1 VLAVAVAVVKGPTWL
16 YVSLVIVASCVSAW
30 IVLQMARLYWPDF
43 LAWLLSKTG
52 SSYSPS
58 PSASRPTEALF
69 SALPDWRR
77 KDAHT
82 RHGGAHR

>member
-1 VLAVAVAVVKGPTWL
+1 MVKGSTWL
-16 YVSLVIVASCVSAW
+16 YVSLVIAASCVSAW
-30 IVLQMARLYWPDF
+30 ILLQMVRLCWHDF

-52 SSYSPS
+52 SSCSPS

-69 SALPDWRR
+69 SALPDWRK

-82 RHGGAHR
+82 QHGGAHR